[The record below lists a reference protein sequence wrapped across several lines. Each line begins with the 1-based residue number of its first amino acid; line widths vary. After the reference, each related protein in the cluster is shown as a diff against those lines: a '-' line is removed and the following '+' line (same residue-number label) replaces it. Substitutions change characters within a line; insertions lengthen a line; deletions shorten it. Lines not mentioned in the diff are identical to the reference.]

1 MDGHNPSTQLPNAQS
16 YYVPEDEISLV
27 DIWRVLQRRKTV
39 IAIIFMVSVLAGV
52 LVALL
57 SKDQYA
63 YTTAIEIGKDA
74 EAKPID
80 APENTLAKLK
90 EIYIPLSKRELMQKY
105 PVISGYQL
113 DADIPKGSSQL
124 IMLHSKGAT
133 SESAQHLV
141 LHETVAKK
149 IMEHHRRLAAPLSRR
164 YQAEL
169 VAAQSKL
176 KQLTQEAA
184 LLEAQGE
191 QLTESQTLLTRLAE
205 EMGKQIAANAEN
217 RERLVGKTGN
227 DANTTTLALLMADN
241 GIQQSRARLAE
252 LEERL
257 LVGIPATRIR
267 LEKRRSDNLI
277 EQDMQRLTL
286 TDIKD
291 NIASIQQTHIVLPPN
306 KSLAPVNTKRQLTVA
321 LAALLGLML
330 GVFAAFFAEFLAK
343 VRAGNALQPQKDAA
357 P

>member
-1 MDGHNPSTQLPNAQS
+1 MDSRNPPTQLPNMQP

-27 DIWRVLQRRKTV
+27 DIWRVLQRRRTV
-39 IAIIFMVSVLAGV
+39 IAIIFTLSVLTGL

-63 YTTAIEIGKDA
+63 YTTAIEIGKDV
-74 EAKPID
+74 EGKPIE
-80 APENTLAKLK
+80 ALENTLAKLK

-105 PVISGYQL
+105 PVISAYPL

-124 IMLHSKGAT
+124 AMLHSKGADD
-133 SESAQHLV
+133 EAALHLV
-141 LHETVAKK
+141 LHEAVAKK
-149 IMEHHRRLAAPLSRR
+149 VVGDHRRLATPITRR

-169 VAAQSKL
+169 MAAQSRL
-176 KQLTQEAA
+176 RQLAQEATH
-184 LLEAQGE
+184 LEAQDE
-191 QLTESQTLLTRLAE
+191 RLAE
-205 EMGKQIAANAEN
+205 TQNLLTQLVQETGKRIAVNSEN
-217 RERLVGKTGN
+217 RERLAGNLGN
-227 DANTTTLALLMADN
+227 DANVITLALLMADN

-257 LVGIPATRIR
+257 LVDVPAARAD

-277 EQDMQRLTL
+277 EQDLQRLTI

-291 NIASIQQTHIVLPPN
+291 NIAGIQQTRLVLPPN
-306 KSLAPVNTKRQLTVA
+306 KSLAPVNNKRHLTVA
-321 LAALLGLML
+321 LAGLLGLML

-343 VRAGNALQPQKDAA
+343 VRAGNAV
-357 P
+357 

>member
-1 MDGHNPSTQLPNAQS
+1 MDSRNSPTQLPNMQP

-27 DIWRVLQRRKTV
+27 DIWRVLQRRKAL

-74 EAKPID
+74 EGKPIETL
-80 APENTLAKLK
+80 ENTLAKMK
-90 EIYIPLSKRELMQKY
+90 EIYIPLIKRELMQKY

-124 IMLHSKGAT
+124 IMLHSKGAA
-133 SESAQHLV
+133 SESTQHLV

-149 IMEHHRRLAAPLSRR
+149 IMEDHRRLAAPLSRR

-184 LLEAQGE
+184 LLEAQGKRLDE
-191 QLTESQTLLTRLAE
+191 TQKLLTRLVQE
-205 EMGKQIAANAEN
+205 TGKQITLNLES
-217 RERLVGKTGN
+217 RERLAAQPERDN
-227 DANTTTLALLMADN
+227 SPAALSLLILDN
-241 GIQQSRARLAE
+241 GIQQTHIRLAT

-257 LVGIPATRIR
+257 FIGIPATRAD

-277 EQDMQRLTL
+277 EQDLQRLTI

-291 NIASIQQTHIVLPPN
+291 NIAGVQQTHIVLPPN

-330 GVFAAFFAEFLAK
+330 GVFAAFFVEFLAK